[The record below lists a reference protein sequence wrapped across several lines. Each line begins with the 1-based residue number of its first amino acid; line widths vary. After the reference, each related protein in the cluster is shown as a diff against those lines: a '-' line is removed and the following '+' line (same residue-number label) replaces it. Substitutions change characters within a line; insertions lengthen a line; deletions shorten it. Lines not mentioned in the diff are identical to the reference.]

1 MSYSATLRTTAQQA
15 PLSMG
20 FSGQEH
26 WSGLPFP
33 PPGDLPHPGIE
44 PTSPASPALAGRFF
58 NLPGLIPG
66 LGRHPGD
73 GKGYPPRCSWASLV
87 AQLVKSP
94 PTMRET
100 WVRPLGGKRPLEKGM
115 APTAPFWPGESHTQS
130 PGSHRVRRLSK
141 SHFTSQLTQAV
152 A

>member
-1 MSYSATLRTTAQQA
+1 MSYSATLWNTAHQA
-15 PLSMG
+15 PLSTG
-20 FSGQEH
+20 FSRQEY

-44 PTSPASPALAGRFF
+44 PTSLASPALAGRFF
-58 NLPGLIPG
+58 NLPDLIPG
-66 LGRHPGD
+66 LGRPPGD

-94 PTMRET
+94 PALRET
-100 WVRPLGGKRPLEKGM
+100 WVRSLGGEGPLEKG
-115 APTAPFWPGESHTQS
+115 TAPHRSVLAWRVPRRVH
-130 PGSHRVRRLSK
+130 GSHRVRRLSK
-141 SHFTSQLTQAV
+141 SHFTSRLTHAV